1 MQPLE
6 DPRPPE
12 YISHC
17 SPPMDLVDDGAES
30 YIQACSACSR
40 SFRGPGAFQ
49 NHLRG
54 CKSTK
59 KRMCKTLVAAKD
71 IIARK
76 RWRRDEIATTSR
88 NAIELSGDVIN
99 VSCIQ
104 HSL

>member
-17 SPPMDLVDDGAES
+17 SPPMDFVNDGAES
-30 YIQACSACSR
+30 YVQACSACSC
-40 SFRGPGAFQ
+40 SFHGLGAFQ

-59 KRMCKTLVAAKD
+59 KCMCKTLAAAKD

-76 RWRRDEIATTSR
+76 HWQRDEIATTSQ